1 MARPRQAVAVKRQ
14 TAPAKVAAGR
24 SPHTSQAAT
33 DLAQLLRSRA
43 FCLSGEGAAL
53 ARVAANLQATGGQL
67 DEAAAAWVGA
77 GTPPEGRVALS
88 LGEAAGALGP
98 HSFGFLN
105 NIDGIAPLAAP
116 LPGMHDLPRRGSIAW
131 VVPRRDALPEV
142 LPLLGGRGL
151 GLSWLI
157 SVGDG
162 DPAEVLRFLGLD
174 PATSGILLAL
184 GRGVRAQTLS
194 AALADKPV
202 VLLEPPTLAPREG
215 QLVRAVAR
223 RAGAVVTS
231 QLEEWLAHAALLD
244 AAAERGAGPA
254 GSAKRLR
261 AAVVVAGA
269 GGDFVASEV
278 QQVRAQSRALLSVR
292 PVSSEEPAEL
302 EGALRQASQ
311 DAQVVV
317 LCGAQELLGEVAA
330 PGPLLRIDPGQPERL
345 RALLRALAIPAAQR
359 GDEKQLKST
368 ADRERV
374 EGVLAGLPPPLYV
387 GGAAV
392 SDEVLGDHDLKRLLH
407 AYGVRV
413 SRQAPA
419 NTATAALRI
428 LTKLNLPV
436 EIIPHVPP
444 ESDVEAVAAAEASGR
459 LVCATQAEVKRQAT
473 LLLSRAPH
481 VMLREALPAGPQLRL
496 QATAER
502 GIGMVLRVARIG
514 AQGAEAALLP
524 LRAGEARQLAEQLGS
539 GLGDGESK
547 ALMELLAGV
556 SACLDEHALS
566 IDLIVQLGKEPVV
579 LHAAGVLKR
588 QAQPSASASA
598 SISTAKKN

>member
-14 TAPAKVAAGR
+14 TAPAKVAGGR

-53 ARVAANLQATGGQL
+53 LRVAANLQATGGQL

-77 GTPPEGRVALS
+77 GAPPEGRVALS

-162 DPAEVLRFLGLD
+162 DPAEVLRFLSLD

-184 GRGVRAQTLS
+184 GRGARAQTLS
-194 AALADKPV
+194 AALVDKPV

-244 AAAERGAGPA
+244 AAADRDAGASTA

-269 GGDFVASEV
+269 GSDFVASEV
-278 QQVRAQSRALLSVR
+278 QQVRAGSRALLSVR

-345 RALLRALAIPAAQR
+345 RALLRALAIPAVQR

-419 NTATAALRI
+419 NTTTAALRI

-444 ESDVEAVAAAEASGR
+444 DGDVEALAAAEASGR

-473 LLLSRAPH
+473 LLLSRSPH
-481 VMLREALPAGPQLRL
+481 VMMREALPAGPQLRL

-524 LRAGEARQLAEQLGS
+524 LRAGEARQLAEQLGAE
-539 GLGDGESK
+539 GESK

-588 QAQPSASASA
+588 QAQLSASS
-598 SISTAKKN
+598 AKKS